1 MVIGT
6 LILIVYTTRL
16 FLPGYTLSNLSCV
29 FLCLFFCRV
38 FLLFA
43 AIPFTYKPSVAPITS
58 SDLSFHPAGACD
70 LDMRPKPDL
79 RQAVQVLVAE
89 EMLTCNFG

>member
-1 MVIGT
+1 M
-6 LILIVYTTRL
+6 
-16 FLPGYTLSNLSCV
+16 FLV
-29 FLCLFFCRV
+29 FLFFCFFCRV

>member
-6 LILIVYTTRL
+6 LILLVYSTRL
-16 FLPGYTLSNLSCV
+16 FLPGYTLSNVSCVFVFLFFLSCV
-29 FLCLFFCRV
+29 FVVCCH
-38 FLLFA
+38 
-43 AIPFTYKPSVAPITS
+43 PFYIQTIGGS
-58 SDLSFHPAGACD
+58 SDFSFHPAGACD

-89 EMLTCNFG
+89 EMLTCTFG